1 MRKVTITDVA
11 ESAGVSKA
19 TVSKVLNDR
28 YDVNGETAERVHRAI
43 AALGFVKD
51 RRAVQLAQ
59 GRSDSIGLVVPSS
72 TDEWMIEVLRG
83 AMQEAQAAQFTIAV
97 QAFPDSPGET
107 DRLVAGLRG
116 RAFDGVLVVQPRDH
130 FPWLDELQAAGLPVA
145 VLDDH
150 GTNPGIRAYVPDEST
165 GIDEAVAHLVAL
177 GRERF
182 ALLSGPAEE
191 RTRYTSEKRLA
202 LYRASLAARGIFLDD
217 EHVVPAD
224 YSLAGGEAGVADLL
238 KRGIR
243 FDALIASSDAMAV
256 GAMRA
261 LKSAGLVVPRA
272 VSVVGFDDFPAADYT
287 DPRLTTVHNPLF
299 EMSARAVRGLI
310 AGITGKVRQE
320 AAREIVRTH
329 LIVRDSTGPAR
340 NQGGRT

>member
-1 MRKVTITDVA
+1 MRKVTIKDVA

-19 TVSKVLNDR
+19 TVSKVLNQR
-28 YDVNGETAERVHRAI
+28 YDVNGETAERVQRAI

-59 GRSDSIGLVVPSS
+59 GRSDSVGLIVPSS

-83 AMQEAQAAQFTIAV
+83 AMQEAQAARFTIAV
-97 QAFPDSPGET
+97 QTFPEGVADT
-107 DRLVAGLRG
+107 DRLVADLRG

-130 FPWLDELQAAGLPVA
+130 LPWLPDLQAAGIPVT

-150 GTNPGIRAYVPDEST
+150 GTNPGITAFVPDEST
-165 GIDEAVAHLVAL
+165 GIEEAVSHLVGL
-177 GRERF
+177 GRESF
-182 ALLSGPAEE
+182 ALLSGPNEE

-202 LYRASLAARGIFLDD
+202 LYRAALLARGFVLDD
-217 EHVVPAD
+217 AHVVPAE
-224 YSLAGGEAGVADLL
+224 YSLAGGEAGVAHLL
-238 KRGIR
+238 KRGVR

-261 LKSAGLVVPRA
+261 LKAAGLVVPRA
-272 VSVVGFDDFPAADYT
+272 VSVVGFDDFPAANYT

-299 EMSARAVRGLI
+299 DMSARAVRGLI
-310 AGITGKVRQE
+310 ASITGKVRQE

-329 LIVRDSTGPAR
+329 LIVRDSTGPAI
-340 NQGGRT
+340 NQGG